1 MRDAAQWSGRSRWP
15 INRAR
20 SPSPNVLSGRE
31 AGSESTT
38 AAPPRRPFLFL
49 LGAITIPVILLDQA
63 TKLFVQAHM
72 ALYESIAIIPN
83 YLDITYTLNPGAA
96 FSMLADAPPWVRT
109 MFLLSMACAAIV
121 VLAVLIVRADRVSIS
136 SVAFALIMGGAMGN
150 LIDRAIRGRVID
162 FMRAHYYDLN
172 YPIFNVAD
180 SAISIGV
187 ALIILTAFFGSDDE
201 PKSNPFQPKLAPRR
215 I

>member
-1 MRDAAQWSGRSRWP
+1 MPEQSSAKPLPG
-15 INRAR
+15 
-20 SPSPNVLSGRE
+20 VLSGHE
-31 AGSESTT
+31 AGSEAAT
-38 AAPPRRPFLFL
+38 APPRRPFLFL
-49 LGAITIPVILLDQA
+49 FGAITVPVILLDQG

-96 FSMLADAPPWVRT
+96 FSMLADAPPWVREA
-109 MFLLSMACAAIV
+109 FLLTMACAAIV
-121 VLAVLIVRADRVSIS
+121 VLAILIVRSDRVSIT
-136 SVAFALIMGGAMGN
+136 SVAFALILGGAMGN

-187 ALIILTAFFGSDDE
+187 ALIILTTFFGRDDDAK
-201 PKSNPFQPKLAPRR
+201 PNPSR
-215 I
+215 

>member
-1 MRDAAQWSGRSRWP
+1 MAEQSSAKP
-15 INRAR
+15 LPRA
-20 SPSPNVLSGRE
+20 LADRE
-31 AGSESTT
+31 PGSEST
-38 AAPPRRPFLFL
+38 ASAPPRRPFLFL

-83 YLDITYTLNPGAA
+83 YLDITYTQNPGAA

-109 MFLLSMACAAIV
+109 AFLLTMACAAII
-121 VLAVLIVRADRVSIS
+121 VLLVIIVRAESVSLT
-136 SVAFALIMGGAMGN
+136 SVSCALILGGAMGN

-180 SAISIGV
+180 SAITIGV
-187 ALIILTAFFGSDDE
+187 VLILSVTVFGREPE
-201 PKSNPFQPKLAPRR
+201 PKPHPSS
-215 I
+215 

>member
-1 MRDAAQWSGRSRWP
+1 MPEQSSAKPLPG
-15 INRAR
+15 
-20 SPSPNVLSGRE
+20 VL
-31 AGSESTT
+31 AGPESTA

-96 FSMLADAPPWVRT
+96 FSMLADAPVWVRT
-109 MFLLSMACAAIV
+109 MFLLTMACAAII
-121 VLAVLIVRADRVSIS
+121 VLTVIIVRAERVSIS
-136 SVAFALIMGGAMGN
+136 SVAFALILGGAMGN
-150 LIDRAIRGRVID
+150 LIDRAVRGRVID
-162 FMRAHYYDLN
+162 FLRAHYYDLN

-201 PKSNPFQPKLAPRR
+201 PKPNPSS
-215 I
+215 

>member
-1 MRDAAQWSGRSRWP
+1 MPEQSSAKP
-15 INRAR
+15 L
-20 SPSPNVLSGRE
+20 PNVLAGGE
-31 AGSESTT
+31 AVSESTAST
-38 AAPPRRPFLFL
+38 PPRRPFLFL

-96 FSMLADAPPWVRT
+96 FSMLADAPPWVREA
-109 MFLLSMACAAIV
+109 FLLTMACAAIV
-121 VLAVLIVRADRVSIS
+121 VLAVLVVRSDRVSIT

-180 SAISIGV
+180 SAITIGV
-187 ALIILTAFFGSDDE
+187 AMIVLTAFFGSDDE
-201 PKSNPFQPKLAPRR
+201 SPVPSAPVKR
-215 I
+215 

>member
-1 MRDAAQWSGRSRWP
+1 MADQSSAKP
-15 INRAR
+15 IA
-20 SPSPNVLSGRE
+20 NVLSGRE
-31 AGSESTT
+31 AGNESTI

-96 FSMLADAPPWVRT
+96 FSMLADAPPWLRK
-109 MFLLSMACAAIV
+109 MFLLSMACAAII
-121 VLAVLIVRADRVSIS
+121 VLAVIIVRADRPSIS
-136 SVAFALIMGGAMGN
+136 SVAFALILGGAIGN
-150 LIDRAIRGRVID
+150 LIDRAVRGRVID

-187 ALIILTAFFGSDDE
+187 ALIILTAFFGSDEE
-201 PKSNPFQPKLAPRR
+201 PKSNPST
-215 I
+215 

>member
-1 MRDAAQWSGRSRWP
+1 MADQSSAKPLAN
-15 INRAR
+15 ILA
-20 SPSPNVLSGRE
+20 GRE
-31 AGSESTT
+31 PGSESTT

-96 FSMLADAPPWVRT
+96 FSMLADAPVWVRT

-121 VLAVLIVRADRVSIS
+121 VLTVMIVRAERVSIS
-136 SVAFALIMGGAMGN
+136 SVASALILGGAIGN

-162 FMRAHYYDLN
+162 FLRAHYYDLN

-187 ALIILTAFFGSDDE
+187 ALVFFTIFFGSDDE
-201 PKSNPFQPKLAPRR
+201 PKPSPSS
-215 I
+215 

>member
-1 MRDAAQWSGRSRWP
+1 MAEQSSVKPLPRAIAAG
-15 INRAR
+15 
-20 SPSPNVLSGRE
+20 E
-31 AGSESTT
+31 AGIES
-38 AAPPRRPFLFL
+38 AASTPPRRPFLFL
-49 LGAITIPVILLDQA
+49 IGAITIPIIVIDQL

-96 FSMLADAPPWVRT
+96 FSMLADAPVWVRT
-109 MFLLSMACAAIV
+109 MFLLSMACAAI
-121 VLAVLIVRADRVSIS
+121 IVRAVMIVRAERVSIS
-136 SVAFALIMGGAMGN
+136 SVAFALILGGAMGN
-150 LIDRAIRGRVID
+150 LIDRAVRGRVID

-187 ALIILTAFFGSDDE
+187 ALIILTAIFGSDDE
-201 PKSNPFQPKLAPRR
+201 PKPNPSS
-215 I
+215 

>member
-1 MRDAAQWSGRSRWP
+1 MAEQSSAKPLSSD
-15 INRAR
+15 
-20 SPSPNVLSGRE
+20 LSGRE

-49 LGAITIPVILLDQA
+49 LAAITIPVILLDQA

-96 FSMLADAPPWVRT
+96 FSMLADAPAWVREL
-109 MFLLSMACAAIV
+109 FLLSMACAAIV
-121 VLAVLIVRADRVSIS
+121 VLAVLIVRSDRVSIS
-136 SVAFALIMGGAMGN
+136 SVAFALILGGAMGN

-187 ALIILTAFFGSDDE
+187 MLILLMTVFGRDHESRPE
-201 PKSNPFQPKLAPRR
+201 HSS
-215 I
+215 

>member
-1 MRDAAQWSGRSRWP
+1 MPEQSSAKP
-15 INRAR
+15 L
-20 SPSPNVLSGRE
+20 PNVLDGRE

-38 AAPPRRPFLFL
+38 SAPPRRPFLFL

-96 FSMLADAPPWVRT
+96 FSMLADAPPWVREA
-109 MFLLSMACAAIV
+109 FLLTMAGAAIV
-121 VLAVLIVRADRVSIS
+121 VLAVLIVRSDRVSIT

-180 SAISIGV
+180 SAITIGV
-187 ALIILTAFFGSDDE
+187 AMIVLTAFFGSDDE
-201 PKSNPFQPKLAPRR
+201 PKPNSST
-215 I
+215 

>member
-1 MRDAAQWSGRSRWP
+1 MAEQSSAKPLPR
-15 INRAR
+15 
-20 SPSPNVLSGRE
+20 VLASRE
-31 AGSESTT
+31 AGSEST
-38 AAPPRRPFLFL
+38 ASAPPRRPFLFL

-72 ALYESIAIIPN
+72 VLYESIPIIPN
-83 YLDITYTLNPGAA
+83 YLDITYTQNPGAA
-96 FSMLADAPPWVRT
+96 FSMLADAPPWVRKA
-109 MFLLSMACAAIV
+109 FLLTMACAAIIVLLV
-121 VLAVLIVRADRVSIS
+121 VIVRAESVSLTSIS
-136 SVAFALIMGGAMGN
+136 CALILGGAMGN

-187 ALIILTAFFGSDDE
+187 ALIIFTAFFGSDDE
-201 PKSNPFQPKLAPRR
+201 PKPNPSS
-215 I
+215 

>member
-1 MRDAAQWSGRSRWP
+1 MPEQSSAKPLPG
-15 INRAR
+15 
-20 SPSPNVLSGRE
+20 VLSGRE
-31 AGSESTT
+31 AGSEST
-38 AAPPRRPFLFL
+38 ASAPPRRPFLFL
-49 LGAITIPVILLDQA
+49 LAAITIPVILLDQA

-96 FSMLADAPPWVRT
+96 FSMLADAPPWVREA
-109 MFLLSMACAAIV
+109 FLLTMACAAIV
-121 VLAVLIVRADRVSIS
+121 VLAVLIVRSDRVSVS

-187 ALIILTAFFGSDDE
+187 ALIVLTALFGSDDE
-201 PKSNPFQPKLAPRR
+201 PNVRR
-215 I
+215 TT

>member
-1 MRDAAQWSGRSRWP
+1 
-15 INRAR
+15 
-20 SPSPNVLSGRE
+20 
-31 AGSESTT
+31 
-38 AAPPRRPFLFL
+38 
-49 LGAITIPVILLDQA
+49 
-63 TKLFVQAHM
+63 M

-96 FSMLADAPPWVRT
+96 FSMLADAPVWVRT

-121 VLAVLIVRADRVSIS
+121 VLAVMIVRAERVSIS
-136 SVAFALIMGGAMGN
+136 SVASALILGGAIGN

-162 FMRAHYYDLN
+162 FLRAHYYDLN

-187 ALIILTAFFGSDDE
+187 ALVFFTIFFGSDDE
-201 PKSNPFQPKLAPRR
+201 PKPSPSS
-215 I
+215 

>member
-1 MRDAAQWSGRSRWP
+1 MAEQSSAKP
-15 INRAR
+15 IA
-20 SPSPNVLSGRE
+20 SVLAGRE

-109 MFLLSMACAAIV
+109 VFLLSMACAAII
-121 VLAVLIVRADRVSIS
+121 VLTVIIVRAERVSIS
-136 SVAFALIMGGAMGN
+136 SVAFALILGGAIGN

-180 SAISIGV
+180 SAITIGV
-187 ALIILTAFFGSDDE
+187 ALIILTVFFGSDDE
-201 PKSNPFQPKLAPRR
+201 LKPNPSS
-215 I
+215 

>member
-1 MRDAAQWSGRSRWP
+1 MAEQSSAKP
-15 INRAR
+15 IA
-20 SPSPNVLSGRE
+20 SVISGRE

-38 AAPPRRPFLFL
+38 VAPPRRPFLFL
-49 LGAITIPVILLDQA
+49 IGAITIPVILLDQA

-96 FSMLADAPPWVRT
+96 FSMLADAPVWVRT

-121 VLAVLIVRADRVSIS
+121 VLAVMIVRADRVSIS
-136 SVAFALIMGGAMGN
+136 SVAFALILGGAMGN

-187 ALIILTAFFGSDDE
+187 VLILLVTVFGRDHE
-201 PKSNPFQPKLAPRR
+201 PKPESSS
-215 I
+215 

>member
-1 MRDAAQWSGRSRWP
+1 MAEQSSAKPLPR
-15 INRAR
+15 
-20 SPSPNVLSGRE
+20 VLTGRE
-31 AGSESTT
+31 AGSEST
-38 AAPPRRPFLFL
+38 ASAPPRRPFLFL

-72 ALYESIAIIPN
+72 ALYESIPIIPN
-83 YLDITYTLNPGAA
+83 YLDITYTQNPGAA
-96 FSMLADAPPWVRT
+96 FSMLADAPPWVRKA
-109 MFLLSMACAAIV
+109 FLLTMACAAIIVLLV
-121 VLAVLIVRADRVSIS
+121 VIVRAESVSLTSIS
-136 SVAFALIMGGAMGN
+136 CALLLGGAMGN

-187 ALIILTAFFGSDDE
+187 MLILLMTVFGRDHESRPE
-201 PKSNPFQPKLAPRR
+201 HSS
-215 I
+215 

>member
-1 MRDAAQWSGRSRWP
+1 MPEQSSAKPLPG
-15 INRAR
+15 
-20 SPSPNVLSGRE
+20 VL
-31 AGSESTT
+31 AGPESTA

-96 FSMLADAPPWVRT
+96 FSMLADAPPWLRK
-109 MFLLSMACAAIV
+109 MFLLSMACAAII
-121 VLAVLIVRADRVSIS
+121 VLAVMIVRADRVSIS
-136 SVAFALIMGGAMGN
+136 SVAFALILGGAVGN

-187 ALIILTAFFGSDDE
+187 ALIIITAFFGSDDE
-201 PKSNPFQPKLAPRR
+201 PKQNPST
-215 I
+215 

>member
-1 MRDAAQWSGRSRWP
+1 MGEQSSAKP
-15 INRAR
+15 IA
-20 SPSPNVLSGRE
+20 NVLSGRE
-31 AGSESTT
+31 PGSESTT

-96 FSMLADAPPWVRT
+96 FSMLADAPVWVRT

-121 VLAVLIVRADRVSIS
+121 VLTVMIVRAERVSIS
-136 SVAFALIMGGAMGN
+136 SVASALILGGAIGN

-162 FMRAHYYDLN
+162 FLRAHYYDLN

-187 ALIILTAFFGSDDE
+187 ALIVLTAFFGSDDE
-201 PKSNPFQPKLAPRR
+201 PGTKRSS
-215 I
+215 

>member
-1 MRDAAQWSGRSRWP
+1 MPEQSSAKP
-15 INRAR
+15 L
-20 SPSPNVLSGRE
+20 PNVLAGRE
-31 AGSESTT
+31 AGSEST
-38 AAPPRRPFLFL
+38 ASAPPRRPFLFL

-96 FSMLADAPPWVRT
+96 FSMLADAPPWVREA
-109 MFLLSMACAAIV
+109 FLLTMACAAIV
-121 VLAVLIVRADRVSIS
+121 VLAVLVVRSDRVSIT

-180 SAISIGV
+180 SAITIGV
-187 ALIILTAFFGSDDE
+187 AMIVLTAFFGSDDD
-201 PKSNPFQPKLAPRR
+201 PKRSS
-215 I
+215 